1 MLKTIAVA
9 FAPIASLAA
18 NRGAGTGLDADNA
31 VEIVL
36 IPGTLSLYTYNS
48 YWDFQDELHGDL
60 VWTVSKP
67 ANAASVPAADMY
79 YQYTEFGV
87 CVSMRENDAI
97 ANTTHW
103 ECCVVRGDVDKTP
116 AGTDA

>member
-1 MLKTIAVA
+1 MLKTLAVA

-48 YWDFQDELHGDL
+48 Y
-60 VWTVSKP
+60 
-67 ANAASVPAADMY
+67 
-79 YQYTEFGV
+79 
-87 CVSMRENDAI
+87 
-97 ANTTHW
+97 
-103 ECCVVRGDVDKTP
+103 
-116 AGTDA
+116 

>member
-1 MLKTIAVA
+1 MLKIIAVA
-9 FAPIASLAA
+9 FAPIAALAA
-18 NRGAGTGLDADNA
+18 NRGLGNGIGAENA

-36 IPGTLSLYTYNS
+36 IPGKLSLYTYNS

-79 YQYTEFGV
+79 Y
-87 CVSMRENDAI
+87 
-97 ANTTHW
+97 
-103 ECCVVRGDVDKTP
+103 
-116 AGTDA
+116 